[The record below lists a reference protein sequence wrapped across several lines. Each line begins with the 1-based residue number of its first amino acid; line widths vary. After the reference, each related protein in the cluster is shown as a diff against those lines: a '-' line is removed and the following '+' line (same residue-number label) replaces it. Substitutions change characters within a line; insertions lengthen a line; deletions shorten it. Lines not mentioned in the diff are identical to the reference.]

1 MPKGIH
7 FSFLV
12 FANAPRANTSLLA
25 KQLGCTMASLK
36 AQPIK
41 NWDACIIVSERHQK
55 TIFTDT
61 PETDQLADQIIW
73 RSVNE
78 SIDHE
83 HSEQSLI
90 KKTKGNWIGFLYAGD
105 VVREDFL
112 YWMIRAITSR
122 SEPVD
127 VIRFASHSDNRK
139 LHTPSLP
146 IWSADLQWESNYL
159 DNDFVVSQSVAV
171 KSLKPFPIVKPRS
184 PGFSNTVV
192 GLANRLVTM
201 VREFDHADK
210 GQSVRAKVCLME
222 QTLLCKPSQSI
233 VRDRL
238 LHSSQALNTRRA
250 DVKRVLTKTG
260 VKVSLN
266 QRQQKNWFSIVWP
279 APKDW
284 PSVHLVILTR
294 DRFELIS
301 RCLESLVQ
309 HTQYPK
315 LRITVIDNGSQD
327 PQARDYLSQLSYRN
341 ESLNI
346 EVIRDERPFNF
357 SALNNSA
364 VKETQD
370 GVLVFLN
377 NDIEILTPNWLKTM
391 VRHALRKDVGCV
403 GAKLLYPD
411 GTIQHLGV
419 LLGGDHIASHL
430 YRSVEPSAWPA
441 DDPLLSCTSNPAAVT
456 AAAMAIEATKFH
468 AVGGFNEWH
477 LAVAYNDVDLCL
489 KLETLGYRSVCL
501 PDVTMTHLESATR
514 DSDMVKQTTHASR
527 LRRERKEF
535 NWMRQHW
542 HARIT
547 QTNGNRFT

>member
-12 FANAPRANTSLLA
+12 FANAPRANMSLLA
-25 KQLGCTMASLK
+25 KQLAATMASLN

-41 NWDACIIVSERHQK
+41 NWDACILVSERHQK
-55 TIFTDT
+55 TILTAA
-61 PETDQLADQIIW
+61 PEIERLADQIIW
-73 RSVNE
+73 HSVNA
-78 SIDHE
+78 SIE
-83 HSEQSLI
+83 NGLFGQSLI
-90 KKTKGNWIGFLYAGD
+90 KKTTGNWIGFLYAGD

-112 YWMIRAITSR
+112 YWMIRVIASR
-122 SEPVD
+122 SESLD
-127 VIRFASHSDNRK
+127 VIRFASHSENR
-139 LHTPSLP
+139 LPHTPGLP
-146 IWSADLQWESNYL
+146 TWSADLQWESNYI
-159 DNDFVVSQSVAV
+159 DNDFLVSQSAAV
-171 KSLKPFPIVKPRS
+171 KCLKTFPMVKPAI
-184 PGFSNTVV
+184 PLISNTVV
-192 GLANRLVTM
+192 SLANRLIYAVPEFVFAHKERSVT
-201 VREFDHADK
+201 
-210 GQSVRAKVCLME
+210 AKVSSIE
-222 QTLLCKPSQSI
+222 QPLLQKPSKSI

-238 LHSSQALNTRRA
+238 LHSSRALTARRA
-250 DVKRVLTKTG
+250 DVKRVLDKTG
-260 VKVSLN
+260 VKVSLS
-266 QRQQKNWFSIVWP
+266 QRQQKNWFDIVWP
-279 APKDW
+279 TPKDW
-284 PSVHLVILTR
+284 PFVHLVILTR

-301 RCLESLVQ
+301 RCIESLLQ
-309 HTQYPK
+309 YTKYPK

-327 PQARDYLSQLSYRN
+327 PQARDYLSQLSGRD

-357 SALNNSA
+357 SALNNNA
-364 VKETQD
+364 VNETQD

-419 LLGGDHIASHL
+419 QLGEDHIASHL
-430 YRSVEPSAWPA
+430 YRSVEPSVWPA

-468 AVGGFNEWH
+468 AVGGFNEWD

-514 DSDMVKQTTHASR
+514 HADMVKQTTHSSR